1 MPHFLKKL
9 KNEIRRFYIRLKIK
23 TRIAFKKRKII
34 YIINNYPT
42 KAKPERIIRLENI
55 IRINFPEVRVKTIHF
70 SEINYYTLKNSKGL
84 ILTGS
89 SLNVS
94 TFYKDK
100 NMEYL
105 FRKELELI
113 KIKYNEPIF
122 AICFGH
128 QLAAY
133 AFNSKVKRMNYR
145 VVNNDVSLLQIRF
158 PDELIPHERV
168 YVNLNHKDYVDP
180 FDFALRENFKIIAT
194 LTLDNY
200 KTVQYMRHKKR
211 PIYSV
216 QFHPENH
223 IGNYHY
229 PLNIS
234 DEIIDKAKI
243 AGEKIITDFVKLC
256 L

>member
-1 MPHFLKKL
+1 MAQFLKKI
-9 KNEIRRFYIRLKIK
+9 KNKIKRIYIKLKIK
-23 TRIAFKKRKII
+23 IRLAFKKHKII

-55 IRINFPEVRVKTIHF
+55 IRINFPEVRVNTIHF
-70 SEINYYTLKNSKGL
+70 SEINYYTLKKSKGL

-89 SLNVS
+89 NLNVS
-94 TFYKDK
+94 NFYKNE
-100 NMEYL
+100 NMKEL

-113 KIKYNEPIF
+113 KRKYNKPIL

-133 AFNSKVKRMNYR
+133 AFNSKIKRMNYR
-145 VVNNDVSLLQIRF
+145 VVNNDVSLLRIRF
-158 PDELIPHERV
+158 PDELIPHERI
-168 YVNLNHKDYVDP
+168 YVNLNHKDYIDP
-180 FDFALRENFKIIAT
+180 YNFELRKHFKIIAT
-194 LTLDNY
+194 LALDNY
-200 KTVQYMRHKKR
+200 KTVQYMRHKNK
-211 PIYSV
+211 PIYSI

-229 PLNIS
+229 PPYIS

-243 AGEKIITDFVKLC
+243 AGEKIITDFINLC